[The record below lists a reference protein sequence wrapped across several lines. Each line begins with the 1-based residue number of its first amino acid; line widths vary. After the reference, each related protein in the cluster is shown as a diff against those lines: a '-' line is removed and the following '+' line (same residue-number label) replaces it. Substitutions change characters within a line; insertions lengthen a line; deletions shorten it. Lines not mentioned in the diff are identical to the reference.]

1 MAPQHI
7 IRITGAGEHNLKN
20 VSLDIPRDKITVFTG
35 VSGSGKSSL
44 VFDTLA
50 VESQRQL
57 GETFGW
63 FVRNRLPRHERP
75 HADGLANLTPAVV
88 VDQRPLGGG
97 ARSTVGT
104 ATDVYAVLRVL
115 FSRCAVPSAG
125 EASAYSFNDPRGM
138 CPGCDGLGKVVR
150 LDLDRFLDRSRSLNE
165 GAIRFAP
172 FGVGSVWWQ
181 TYAESGLFDPDLPLA
196 RYGAREWELLLHGKG
211 FRVPRRVKSTGADG
225 HNAYEGLVE
234 RFGRLYLRR
243 DVAALSGRT
252 RAEVLRVVT
261 EAPCPRC
268 GGARLNEAALAGR
281 IRGRNIAEL
290 AALEAGDL
298 LAELK
303 QLDDPVGGPVAA
315 AAVSTLARL
324 VGVGLGYLSLDRD
337 TSTLSGGEGQRLKVV
352 RQLGSSLTGLT
363 YVFDEPSTGLH
374 PRDVH
379 RLTGLLR
386 ELRDKGNTVLV
397 VEHDRDV
404 IAIADHVVDM
414 GPGAGTRGGE
424 VVFAGPPA
432 ELAGADTPTGSRLG
446 RTVPVRAR
454 VRTPTGFLPV
464 EHVTAH
470 NLRDV
475 TVAFPL
481 GVLTAVTGVAG
492 SGKSTLVAEFVR
504 RYEDGAGPD
513 GRDDEAA
520 DAPPVAAAAEA
531 PGSRVP
537 VVVDQSAITGS
548 SRSTP
553 VTYLGAMDPLRR
565 HFARVTGASAALF
578 SFNSRGA
585 CATCR
590 GRGVIVTDLAFMDPV
605 SRRCEACGGRRFGAE
620 ALAHTVRGRSVA
632 DLLEMTAAQAADFL
646 AAGGPEEARIAHL
659 LAPLAEVGLGY
670 VTLGQ
675 SVASLSGGERQR
687 LKLAARLGRPG
698 GVYVFD
704 EPSAGLH
711 MADVEGLI
719 ALLHRLVDGGGTVV
733 VVEHDR
739 DVVKHADWV
748 VDLGPGG
755 GRDGGRVL
763 FEGTPAELARAA
775 GSATAEYLRR
785 DLAG

>member
-1 MAPQHI
+1 MAPQHL
-7 IRITGAGEHNLKN
+7 IRVTGAAEHNLKN
-20 VSLDIPRDKITVFTG
+20 VSLDIPRDRITVFTG

-57 GETFGW
+57 GETYGW
-63 FVRNRLPRHERP
+63 FVRNRLPRHDRP
-75 HADGLANLTPAVV
+75 RAESLENLTPAVV

-115 FSRCAVPSAG
+115 FSRCAEPSAG

-138 CPGCDGLGKVVR
+138 CPGCDGLGKEVR
-150 LDLDRFLDRSRSLNE
+150 LDLDRLLDRSKSLNE

-225 HNAYEGLVE
+225 ENAYEGLVE
-234 RFGRLYLRR
+234 RFVRLYLRR
-243 DVAALSGRT
+243 DVGALRGRT

-281 IRGRNIAEL
+281 VRGWNIAEL

-303 QLDDPVGGPVAA
+303 RVDDPVGGPVAA
-315 AAVSTLARL
+315 AAVSTLERL

-337 TSTLSGGEGQRLKVV
+337 TSTLSGGEGQRLKIV
-352 RQLGSSLTGLT
+352 RQLGSSLTGMT

-379 RLTGLLR
+379 HLTGLLR
-386 ELRDKGNTVLV
+386 ELRDRGNTVLV

-432 ELAGADTPTGSRLG
+432 ALAAADTPTGSRLG
-446 RTVPVRAR
+446 RTVPLPAR
-454 VRTPTGFLPV
+454 VRTPAGFVPV
-464 EHVTAH
+464 EHVTAN

-504 RYEDGAGPD
+504 RYAAGAGPD
-513 GRDDEAA
+513 GRA
-520 DAPPVAAAAEA
+520 
-531 PGSRVP
+531 P

-565 HFARVTGASAALF
+565 SFARATGASAALF

-585 CATCR
+585 CAACR
-590 GRGVIVTDLAFMDPV
+590 GRGAIVTDLAFMDPV
-605 SRRCEACGGRRFGAE
+605 SRRCEACGGRRFGDE
-620 ALAHTVRGRSVA
+620 ALAHSVRGRSIA
-632 DLLEMTAAQAADFL
+632 DVLEMTAAQAADFL
-646 AAGGPEEARIAHL
+646 AAGGTEEAEVARL
-659 LAPLAEVGLGY
+659 LAPLGEVGLGY

-687 LKLAARLGRPG
+687 LKLATRLRSPG
-698 GVYVFD
+698 GLYVFD

-719 ALLHRLVDGGGTVV
+719 TLLHRLVDGGGTVV

-739 DVVKHADWV
+739 DVVKHADRV
-748 VDLGPGG
+748 IDLGPGA

-763 FEGTPAELARAA
+763 FEGTPAELVGTAE
-775 GSATAEYLRR
+775 SATADHLRR